1 MTNAPQFIDL
11 PDYQELPIEEMLR
24 RAQTFSREMQRRRT
38 VREFSSRP
46 VAREVIEHCLQAAAS
61 APSGANLQPWR
72 FVVVTDPAT
81 KRKIRLAAEAEE
93 RDFYERRAPREWLD
107 VLAVL
112 GTDANKP
119 FLEIAPYLIVV
130 LRTTHEVRPDG
141 SIVKQYYSAESVG
154 IATGLLLTALHVAGL
169 ATLTHTPSPM
179 HFLNQILNRPS
190 HERPFLIVVAGY
202 PAPGAKVPA
211 IARKHLEEIVT
222 WHQP

>member
-11 PDYQELPIEEMLR
+11 SDYQELPVNEMLR
-24 RAQTFSREMQRRRT
+24 RAQAFSREMQRRRT

-46 VAREVIEHCLQAAAS
+46 VAREVIEHCLQAAGS

-81 KRKIRLAAEAEE
+81 KGRIRLVAEAEE
-93 RDFYERRAPREWLD
+93 REFYAHRAPQEWLEA
-107 VLAVL
+107 LAVL
-112 GTDANKP
+112 GTDSNKP
-119 FLEIAPYLIVV
+119 FLEVAPYLIVV
-130 LRTTHEVRPDG
+130 FRTTHEVRPDG
-141 SIVKQYYSAESVG
+141 SIEKQYYSSESVG
-154 IATGLLLTALHVAGL
+154 IATGLLLTALHIAGL

-179 HFLNQILNRPS
+179 QFLNQILNRPT

-211 IARKHLEEIVT
+211 ISRKRLEQIVT
-222 WHQP
+222 WYES